1 MINDHLK
8 QQLDELAAAKRR
20 ASVKAALIQG
30 TIFFAESHGD
40 DVRAR
45 LSFDTAGL
53 RRAYG
58 MYYFLGMQHDVIT
71 AEINSLVQ
79 EITAE
84 IRESLD
90 AGHCF
95 PREGSSCR

>member
-1 MINDHLK
+1 MTNLK

-20 ASVKAALIQG
+20 ASVKATLIQG
-30 TIFFAESHGD
+30 VVFFAESHGD
-40 DVRAR
+40 NIRAR
-45 LSFDTAGL
+45 FSFDTAGL

-58 MYYFLGMQHDVIT
+58 MYHYSGMKHEEIT
-71 AEINSLVQ
+71 AEINLLVR
-79 EITAE
+79 EITVE

-95 PREGSSCR
+95 PGEGPSCR